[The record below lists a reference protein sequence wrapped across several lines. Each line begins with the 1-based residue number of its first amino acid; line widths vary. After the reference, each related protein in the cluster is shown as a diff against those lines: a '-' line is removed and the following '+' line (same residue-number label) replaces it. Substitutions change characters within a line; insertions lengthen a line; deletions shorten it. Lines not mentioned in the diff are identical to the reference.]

1 MDAKKMFINKK
12 QEKLL
17 MTLLIKDLFNAINRI
32 LTIRPEVTIDTAI
45 LQLWDIKKEILKINP
60 NWKLGNKYFHY
71 VYQVISLVDT
81 LDLSDRTL
89 LSEQRKIYQKII
101 NITRIMRQADPIWSM
116 NVNIITDFLSLN
128 SKTIIP
134 FEQMRLSE
142 EERKIFLGAARQNRS
157 LENSKDLSDSNKRF
171 KKSTL

>member
-1 MDAKKMFINKK
+1 MFINKK
-12 QEKLL
+12 QEKQL

-81 LDLSDRTL
+81 FDLSD
-89 LSEQRKIYQKII
+89 RKIYQKII

-157 LENSKDLSDSNKRF
+157 VENSKDLSDSNKRF